1 MTASP
6 EYRIE
11 HECPQC
17 GSPALLEETD
27 HLVACAYCRVKSL
40 LLEGDFFR
48 YRIPGSAPEGRD
60 LLFIPYWRFKGS
72 LFSAVAGTIRH
83 RIVDMSSRAVSLD
96 DIPLSLGFRTQ
107 TRKLRFL
114 SRDTGGRFL
123 KQTVPREEVIA
134 TALQRFSSSL
144 PGPLFTRCFIGETMS
159 LIYAPCYAGQ
169 DGRLHDALLNRPLA
183 SRRDGIRVEDI
194 SADLAVEDPGWSIR
208 FLPALC
214 PSCGWDLDGQRD
226 SLAFGC
232 RNCDTLWTCGGDEFR
247 ETQFL
252 TLPARGKDSVYFPF
266 YRIRAE
272 VSGIDLAS
280 RADLIRLANL
290 PRLPGK
296 ECEEK
301 PLYFWSPAFKIR
313 PRELLSF
320 SRQMTLTQPEGAS
333 KEQIPR
339 SETQGITLP
348 VSEAAELMK
357 ITLASF
363 IKPPSLLRRL
373 NDIDMDPKSV
383 AVVFIPF
390 ERRGDEFVQPHI
402 SLRIHAAAMGH
413 ARHL

>member
-48 YRIPGSAPEGRD
+48 YRIPGPAPEGDD

-72 LFSAVAGTIRH
+72 LFSAVPGSIRH
-83 RIVDMSSRAVSLD
+83 RIVDMSTRAVPLD
-96 DIPLSLGFRTQ
+96 GIPLSLGFRTQ

-114 SRDTGGRFL
+114 SGDTGGRFL
-123 KQTVPREEVIA
+123 KSTVPREEVIEA
-134 TALQRFSSSL
+134 ALQRFSSSF

-159 LIYAPCYAGQ
+159 LIYAPCYAGK
-169 DGRLHDALLNRPLA
+169 DGRLHDALLNRPL
-183 SRRDGIRVEDI
+183 SSGREGIRVSDI
-194 SADLAVEDPGWSIR
+194 PEDLAAENPGWSIR

-214 PSCGWDLDGQRD
+214 PACGWDLDGQRD

-232 RNCDTLWTCGGDEFR
+232 RNCDTLWMCGGDEFR

-252 TLPARGKDSVYFPF
+252 TLPAPGRDCVYFPF

-301 PLYFWSPAFKIR
+301 PLYFWSPGFKIR
-313 PRELLSF
+313 PRDLLSF
-320 SRQMTLTQPEGAS
+320 SRQMTLTQPEGVS
-333 KEQIPR
+333 REQVPR
-339 SETQGITLP
+339 SETQGLTLP

-373 NDIDMDPKSV
+373 NEIHMDCKRFT
-383 AVVFIPF
+383 VVYIPF
-390 ERRGDEFVQPHI
+390 ERKGSEFIQPDMG
-402 SLRIHAAAMGH
+402 LRIHAAVMGH